1 MNLTPTSLVSH
12 PSFGWV
18 GLPVLGGSEFSAYTC
33 VRDLPVCGSPA
44 AYPRQPTRK
53 RWGLASSCRFSP
65 HMPRS
70 RTSAVPRES
79 HHYDSSVW
87 ASVTLTTSPT
97 AFILLTMLTASG
109 ICVSPVAY
117 VVLCVRFVSLV
128 RVCRSL
134 NRLQRSAGH
143 ATLDTGGWLD
153 LMKTILC
160 LPVRDFHP
168 ERNGKL
174 RLPH

>member
-1 MNLTPTSLVSH
+1 
-12 PSFGWV
+12 
-18 GLPVLGGSEFSAYTC
+18 
-33 VRDLPVCGSPA
+33 
-44 AYPRQPTRK
+44 
-53 RWGLASSCRFSP
+53 
-65 HMPRS
+65 MPRS

-79 HHYDSSVW
+79 HHCDSSVL

-97 AFILLTMLTASG
+97 AFMLLTMLTASG

-128 RVCRSL
+128 RLCRSL

-168 ERNGKL
+168 ERNDKL
-174 RLPH
+174 RLPHQRKVKESRACVAARLSAKLAIMFNGALIIITAFRLIVVLSRIYTHGN